1 MPLKKK
7 KKTKVKKKV
16 TKRVTKKT
24 KVKKKVISKVA
35 KESSKELIIKNKPQ
49 WIKSSLANKSKYQDK
64 YSQSI
69 KNNDE
74 FWRKEGKRI
83 TWIKPY
89 KKIKDVKYSTKD
101 VKIKWFHDGTLNASA
116 NCIDRH
122 LKDKKDK
129 TAIIWV
135 GAVSYT
141 HLTLPTILRV

>member
-1 MPLKKK
+1 MPIKKK

-24 KVKKKVISKVA
+24 KVKKKVINKVA
-35 KESSKELIIKNKPQ
+35 KESSKELIIKTKPQ

-64 YSQSI
+64 YSRSI

-89 KKIKDVKYSTKD
+89 KKIR
-101 VKIKWFHDGTLNASA
+101 N
-116 NCIDRH
+116 
-122 LKDKKDK
+122 
-129 TAIIWV
+129 
-135 GAVSYT
+135 
-141 HLTLPTILRV
+141 